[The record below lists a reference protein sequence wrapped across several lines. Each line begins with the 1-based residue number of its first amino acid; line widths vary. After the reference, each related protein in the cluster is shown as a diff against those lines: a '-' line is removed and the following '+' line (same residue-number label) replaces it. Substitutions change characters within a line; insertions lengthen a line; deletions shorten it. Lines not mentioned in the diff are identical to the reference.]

1 MDTPPTPTHDDR
13 RSAFVP
19 SSAAT
24 LRARRTDSGM
34 TLPEV
39 LVAMTVAGVLI
50 AAIAT
55 AFSVMLRTTP
65 TADDR
70 LAESKDVTFL
80 QAWVPVDLSTAIN
93 SWDEI
98 DDAAIKA
105 AMAANDPSVTYDA
118 TLEGTN
124 VLTLL
129 VPDADT
135 GAIGVVAYRYAEGPG
150 GDWRI
155 VRYEIENPGTPAEEV
170 RLIGVAYEVPSPPD
184 GWVPADGVGHAVQV
198 NARNQ
203 AAVRPVGED
212 LTVFFESGNEF
223 RTGGAG
229 LSAEQD
235 LTPNDPVTLP
245 DPTAPPTRC
254 GGDIAMI
261 IDTSGSVPAGGGG
274 IPTEQAAVGFIDAFV
289 GTPTR
294 ISINGFDREGYA
306 MLTGA
311 TPAANGARAPFVS
324 VLDSTEPG
332 VDGMKNRILDLDDVD
347 FNWVPAGGIDPDG
360 NGVHYD
366 QIGPGTNWEDG
377 LYNIFF
383 DSTTGQPHNANQ
395 PDLVVL
401 ITDGRPFLGR
411 TASGGNENI
420 GEAAAVQRA
429 ATVANDGRSQGS
441 RLIGVMVGNQASNAT
456 AVNNLK
462 AVVGS
467 NEWTGQINGDG
478 SIDVGNAV
486 AADFF
491 AGAWSELGAVLRSIM
506 IAECGGTVTLRKQLD
521 DGSVPS
527 GRWNYSSPTGDQVL
541 DTATQS
547 SVTFDFNFES
557 GETEQVVRLTEEAR
571 TGYSFVRGDCS
582 VAGEPL
588 DAGRVTQQPD
598 GAAGVEVTVR
608 PDEAVSCLMISERT
622 S

>member
-1 MDTPPTPTHDDR
+1 
-13 RSAFVP
+13 
-19 SSAAT
+19 
-24 LRARRTDSGM
+24 
-34 TLPEV
+34 
-39 LVAMTVAGVLI
+39 
-50 AAIAT
+50 
-55 AFSVMLRTTP
+55 
-65 TADDR
+65 
-70 LAESKDVTFL
+70 
-80 QAWVPVDLSTAIN
+80 
-93 SWDEI
+93 
-98 DDAAIKA
+98 
-105 AMAANDPSVTYDA
+105 
-118 TLEGTN
+118 
-124 VLTLL
+124 
-129 VPDADT
+129 
-135 GAIGVVAYRYAEGPG
+135 
-150 GDWRI
+150 
-155 VRYEIENPGTPAEEV
+155 
-170 RLIGVAYEVPSPPD
+170 
-184 GWVPADGVGHAVQV
+184 
-198 NARNQ
+198 
-203 AAVRPVGED
+203 
-212 LTVFFESGNEF
+212 
-223 RTGGAG
+223 
-229 LSAEQD
+229 
-235 LTPNDPVTLP
+235 
-245 DPTAPPTRC
+245 
-254 GGDIAMI
+254 
-261 IDTSGSVPAGGGG
+261 
-274 IPTEQAAVGFIDAFV
+274 
-289 GTPTR
+289 
-294 ISINGFDREGYA
+294 

-557 GETEQVVRLTEEAR
+557 GETAQVVRLTEEAR